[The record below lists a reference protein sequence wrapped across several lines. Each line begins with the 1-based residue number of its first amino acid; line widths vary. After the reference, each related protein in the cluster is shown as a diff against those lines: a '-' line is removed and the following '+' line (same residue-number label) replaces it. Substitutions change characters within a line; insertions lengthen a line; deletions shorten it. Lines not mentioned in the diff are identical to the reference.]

1 MYASRHY
8 PGMTHDKTMLEE
20 ESKKEKLPSN
30 IEKLFD
36 LAFIG
41 INSVYPNAILPNK
54 KPKGK
59 ILSKR
64 KKMKNRIISRV
75 RVKIENS
82 FAGVKRFRI
91 VYNVS
96 RIKRDDFIDLVF
108 AVACGLWNYYLVQ
121 KQ

>member
-64 KKMKNRIISRV
+64 KKMKNRIIKGS
-75 RVKIENS
+75 
-82 FAGVKRFRI
+82 
-91 VYNVS
+91 
-96 RIKRDDFIDLVF
+96 
-108 AVACGLWNYYLVQ
+108 
-121 KQ
+121 